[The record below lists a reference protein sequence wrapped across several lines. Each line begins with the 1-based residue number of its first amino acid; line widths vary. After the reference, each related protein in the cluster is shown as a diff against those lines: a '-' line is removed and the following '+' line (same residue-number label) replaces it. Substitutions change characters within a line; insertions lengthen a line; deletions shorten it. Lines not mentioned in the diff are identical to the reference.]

1 MKVEELTESTS
12 MVVCFSLTLENL
24 TSNDTS
30 DDEDEIQPPVT
41 ISTTK
46 DYNLYQSTEWKG
58 FVEMEL
64 ADVGISQPR
73 LPDKPTQMPA
83 DIIPTKQ
90 RRCPLLKLS
99 NSLPPEDNCLH
110 STTVLAPPLSGIQ
123 VKPTAMG
130 NFTVWSFPFGVSQ
143 SILNGRIGSNA
154 CTLIALLL
162 AKVYLMNKNL
172 LQLDPH
178 QPLSGHWNTVIVSC
192 ILGGNNVYDSSIP
205 EEIFLGILE
214 AGACSIGEV
223 NLNEEITVCFT
234 KEDHADDS
242 SALSHQLTSYFDTS
256 DNSVAFVI
264 INGKTITF
272 LKQQINR
279 IP

>member
-1 MKVEELTESTS
+1 MHMTNTIRKSSQISTLSVTSPHACTNGSVSNAVRLGCFHTCHTTCLEENQNLCQLCQVLLVMKVEELTESTS

-73 LPDKPTQMPA
+73 LPHKPTQMPA

-130 NFTVWSFPFGVSQ
+130 NFTVWSFPFG
-143 SILNGRIGSNA
+143 
-154 CTLIALLL
+154 
-162 AKVYLMNKNL
+162 
-172 LQLDPH
+172 
-178 QPLSGHWNTVIVSC
+178 
-192 ILGGNNVYDSSIP
+192 
-205 EEIFLGILE
+205 
-214 AGACSIGEV
+214 
-223 NLNEEITVCFT
+223 CFT
-234 KEDHADDS
+234 EYS
-242 SALSHQLTSYFDTS
+242 QWSYREQRLHPDRTTAS
-256 DNSVAFVI
+256 
-264 INGKTITF
+264 
-272 LKQQINR
+272 
-279 IP
+279 